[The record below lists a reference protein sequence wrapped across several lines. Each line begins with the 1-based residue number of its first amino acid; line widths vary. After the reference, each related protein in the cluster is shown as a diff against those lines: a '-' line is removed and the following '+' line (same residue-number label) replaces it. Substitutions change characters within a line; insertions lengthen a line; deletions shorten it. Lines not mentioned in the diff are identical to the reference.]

1 MKINVNPETQ
11 ASADFGYAPEGEYRL
26 RVIACTHKEGKNY
39 PYLEWKF
46 EFADP
51 NVKPV
56 VAETKLGAIFE
67 NTTLKEES
75 QFGIRNVTDALGLS
89 WGDFDTDEVK
99 GMELTAK
106 VGIEEYNG
114 KMKNVVAKFI
124 PVGK

>member
-11 ASADFGYAPEGEYRL
+11 ASADFGYAAEGEYKL
-26 RVIACTHKEGKNY
+26 RVVSCEWKKGKAF

-51 NVKPV
+51 NVK
-56 VAETKLGAIFE
+56 ATDTTKKLGNIFE

-75 QFGIRNVTDALGLS
+75 QFGVRNITDALGLA
-89 WGDFDTDEVK
+89 WGDLDTDEVK

-106 VGIEEYNG
+106 VGIEEYDG
-114 KMKNVVAKFI
+114 KMKNVVKKFI
-124 PVGK
+124 KA